1 MSSARI
7 HAALRIGIHEI
18 YSFSTDYKTSRVNAS
33 NRSSDSPQMGHS
45 FLRAQEKNQPGT
57 KESTMSPMKRY
68 AKRQAKAIKRRRLK
82 AQERLRQ
89 QRAEAQRYIEAI
101 HQALEDLGFTETL
114 VAEIE
119 GRLRAQQKLLG
130 KIVGMMF
137 PTFFGCRHGH
147 ELTRVR
153 GWNKNIPSQLL
164 GALPTR
170 SWLKRLRRLG
180 LEMLIAM
187 WRHTQDKSAGT
198 HSRWPWR
205 WIVDDAVFRKYGKQF
220 GLVGTWYSGQF
231 KRTVPGID
239 GVLLLVVIG
248 DGKRI
253 IPLDFAIRRPNP
265 TGPGRRC
272 HDKLTLT
279 QSMLDERLAAFA
291 KRGVSL
297 PAPMVVADSWFSDSK
312 LMRHVAQAHQGT
324 LLVQGKRSSIFTL
337 EDGRKVKG
345 ADLVKTDNWSWQQSL
360 HAPGCRYVRLHAR
373 SRTYG
378 QVLLVVVDRP
388 GEKPFYLIS
397 MSLTIQVTRLIQA
410 WNQRHWIEQMF
421 RILKH
426 LLAAEA
432 CQARTEDAY
441 YGHLVLRLMAGF
453 VLFYTSR
460 VIFKGH
466 VTMEEIVFT
475 LKHHWMT
482 VDYKPFELYAIA

>member
-1 MSSARI
+1 
-7 HAALRIGIHEI
+7 
-18 YSFSTDYKTSRVNAS
+18 
-33 NRSSDSPQMGHS
+33 
-45 FLRAQEKNQPGT
+45 
-57 KESTMSPMKRY
+57 MSPMKRY
-68 AKRQAKAIKRRRLK
+68 ATKQAKARKRRRLK
-82 AQERLRQ
+82 AQARLKH
-89 QRAEAQRYIEAI
+89 QRAQAQHYIEAL
-101 HQALEDLGFTETL
+101 HQALKDLDVPATL

-130 KIVGMMF
+130 KIVALMF
-137 PTFFGCRHGH
+137 PTLFGCRHGH

-153 GWNKNIPSQLL
+153 GWNKHIPSQLL

-180 LEMLIAM
+180 REMLIAM
-187 WRHTQDKSAGT
+187 WRHTQDTSAGT

-291 KRGVSL
+291 KRGVTF

-312 LMRHVAQAHQGT
+312 FMRYVAKAHQGT
-324 LLVQGKRSSIFTL
+324 LLVQGKRSYIFTL

-345 ADLVKTDNWSWQQSL
+345 ADLVKTDNWSWQRSL
-360 HAPGCRYVRLHAR
+360 HAPGCRYVRLRAR

-378 QVLLVVVDRP
+378 QVLLVVVDKP

-397 MSLTIQVTRLIQA
+397 MSLTIQVTRLMQA

-432 CQARTEDAY
+432 WQARPEDAS
-441 YGHLVLRLMAGF
+441 YGHFVLRLMAGF
-453 VLFYTSR
+453 VLFSSSR
-460 VIFKGH
+460 GVFQGDRAIGGVV
-466 VTMEEIVFT
+466 VTLE
-475 LKHHWMT
+475 H
-482 VDYKPFELYAIA
+482 

>member
-1 MSSARI
+1 MK
-7 HAALRIGIHEI
+7 EI
-18 YSFSTDYKTSRVNAS
+18 A
-33 NRSSDSPQMGHS
+33 
-45 FLRAQEKNQPGT
+45 
-57 KESTMSPMKRY
+57 MSPMKRY
-68 AKRQAKAIKRRRLK
+68 ATKQAKARKRRQLK
-82 AQERLRQ
+82 AQAHCKQ
-89 QRAEAQRYIEAI
+89 QRAQAQHYIEAL
-101 HQALEDLGFTETL
+101 HQTLKDLDFPDTL

-130 KIVGMMF
+130 KIVALMF
-137 PTFFGCRHGH
+137 PTLFGCRHGH
-147 ELTRVR
+147 ELMRVR

-164 GALPTR
+164 GALPKR

-180 LEMLIAM
+180 LEILLPL
-187 WRHTQDKSAGT
+187 WRHTHGTSAST
-198 HSRWPWR
+198 QSRWQWR
-205 WIVDDAVFRKYGKQF
+205 WIVDDSVFRKYGKQL
-220 GLVGTWYSGQF
+220 GLVGTWYSGQC

-248 DGKRI
+248 DGKLI
-253 IPLDFAIRRPNP
+253 IPVDFAIRRPDP
-265 TGPGRRC
+265 KGPGRRC
-272 HDKLTLT
+272 QDKLVLT
-279 QSMLDERLAAFA
+279 QHMLDARLAAFA
-291 KRGVSL
+291 TRGVKL
-297 PAPMVVADSWFSDSK
+297 PPPMVVADSWFSDSK
-312 LMRHVAQAHQGT
+312 LMRYIAKAHQGT
-324 LLVQGKRSSIFTL
+324 LLVQGKRSYTFTL

-345 ADLVKTDNWSWQQSL
+345 SDLLKADTWSWQQSL
-360 HAPGCRYVRLHAR
+360 HAPGCRYVRLRAR

-378 QVLLVVVDRP
+378 QVLLIVVDKP

-397 MSLTIQVTRLIQA
+397 MSLTIQVTRLLQA

-432 CQARTEDAY
+432 CQARSEDAY

-475 LKHHWMT
+475 LKHYWMM
-482 VDYKPFELYAIA
+482 VDYEPFELYAIA

>member
-1 MSSARI
+1 
-7 HAALRIGIHEI
+7 
-18 YSFSTDYKTSRVNAS
+18 
-33 NRSSDSPQMGHS
+33 
-45 FLRAQEKNQPGT
+45 
-57 KESTMSPMKRY
+57 MSPMKRY
-68 AKRQAKAIKRRRLK
+68 ATKQAKARKRRRLT
-82 AQERLRQ
+82 AQERLKQ
-89 QRAEAQRYIEAI
+89 QRAQAQHYIEAL
-101 HQALEDLGFTETL
+101 HQALKDLDFPDTL

-130 KIVGMMF
+130 KIVALMF
-137 PTFFGCRHGH
+137 PTLFGCRHGH

-153 GWNKNIPSQLL
+153 GWNKNISSQLL
-164 GALPTR
+164 GALPKR

-180 LEMLIAM
+180 LEMLITM
-187 WRHTQDKSAGT
+187 WRHTQDKSAST
-198 HSRWPWR
+198 HSRWQWR
-205 WIVDDAVFRKYGKQF
+205 WIVDDSVFRKYGKHL
-220 GLVGTWYSGQF
+220 GLVGTWYSGQC

-248 DGKRI
+248 DGKLI
-253 IPLDFAIRRPNP
+253 IPVDFAIRRPNP
-265 TGPGRRC
+265 LGPGRRC

-279 QSMLDERLAAFA
+279 QHMLDERLAAFA
-291 KRGVSL
+291 KRGVIL

-312 LMRHVAQAHQGT
+312 LMRYVAKAHQGT
-324 LLVQGKRSSIFTL
+324 LLVQGKRSYTFTL
-337 EDGRKVKG
+337 ADGGKVKG
-345 ADLVKTDNWSWQQSL
+345 ADLVKTDHWSWQQSL
-360 HAPGCRYVRLHAR
+360 HAPGCRYVRLRAR

-378 QVLLVVVDRP
+378 HVLLVVVDKP

-397 MSLTIQVTRLIQA
+397 MALTIQVTRLMQA

-441 YGHLVLRLMAGF
+441 YGHFVLRLMAGF

-460 VIFKGH
+460 VIFQGH

-475 LKHHWMT
+475 LKHYWMM
-482 VDYKPFELYAIA
+482 VDYEPFELYAIA